1 VGVIGADF
9 PTFFAAIAAAAAA
22 LTGLLFVAMSVA
34 PRHGPGDGPPVIREV
49 RAAAALLAFVNTL
62 AVSLFGLVPTN
73 NVGYPAVALG
83 VIGIFFTA
91 AAIRSI
97 FASASMS
104 AVRLQQLE
112 LVVILLLIFGTEL
125 ITGIVLIADSGQSTA
140 VEVLG
145 NALVAS
151 LLVGV
156 ARAWELVGNRDT
168 GIIAS
173 ISVLM
178 GHTPGSPRAGG
189 FPAAPPGAGEP
200 DPGGQDSGK
209 S

>member
-1 VGVIGADF
+1 MGVINADY

-34 PRHGPGDGPPVIREV
+34 PRRGPGDGPAVISEV

-62 AVSLFGLVPTN
+62 AVSLFGLVPSN
-73 NVGYPAVALG
+73 NVGYPAAVLG

-91 AAIRSI
+91 AGTRSI
-97 FASASMS
+97 FASTSRS
-104 AVRLQQLE
+104 GIRLRQLE
-112 LVVILLLIFGTEL
+112 LVNLLLLIFGTEL
-125 ITGIVLIADSGQSTA
+125 VTGIVLIADSGQSTA

-168 GIIAS
+168 GIVAS
-173 ISVLM
+173 ISVLT
-178 GHTPGSPRAGG
+178 GHTPGSPRAGASQ
-189 FPAAPPGAGEP
+189 AAESDTAEP
-200 DPGGQDSGK
+200 DSGK